1 MTISFFCDINPFRE
15 SSAIANRFSGL
26 IKGLSLSGA
35 VINMFILNE
44 LSAEDGVIRPV
55 DQNDRISIEYCPF
68 FKKKSKSKVELVK
81 EALFGVHLT
90 SKEERWLLERF
101 KKEADCIWLAGGP
114 AFRRAFNKYCDQ
126 ISCLTFIEFSE
137 FQQLY
142 KQEKTYLIKRW
153 QYWRE
158 YKVTCDVIKHVDCIA
173 VMTKVLDGYYR
184 KLARENTKFIHLPM
198 TVDVSRFAEKSPAIP
213 DYKQPY
219 IAFTGTY
226 TDAKDG
232 VSVLIKSF
240 AKIANK
246 YPDYK
251 LYLAGFKHPDMI
263 NQIRLIDEFKLKER
277 CFHIGMLDKSVIPA
291 FIENASL
298 LVLSRPD
305 SRQAQG
311 GFPTKLGE
319 YLATGN
325 PVCVTK
331 VGEIPDY
338 LKDNVSAFMAEPG
351 DVDSFADAMD
361 RALSNPENA
370 KRVGRNGRAVAET
383 SFNADIQAKTLYDFL
398 LLQLRS

>member
-1 MTISFFCDINPFRE
+1 MIISFFCDINPFRE

-35 VINMFILNE
+35 VIKVFILSD
-44 LSAEDGVIRPV
+44 LTSDDGEIKSV
-55 DQNDRISIEYCPF
+55 DQNDRINVEYCPF
-68 FKKKSKSKVELVK
+68 FKKKTKSKVGLVK
-81 EALFGVHLT
+81 EALFGVRLT
-90 SKEERWLLERF
+90 SKQEKWLFERF
-101 KKEADCIWLAGGP
+101 GKETDCIWLAGGA
-114 AFRRAFNKYCDQ
+114 AFRRSFIKYRSH

-173 VMTKVLDGYYR
+173 VMTKVLDSYY
-184 KLARENTKFIHLPM
+184 KKMAGANTKFIHLPM
-198 TVDVSRFAEKSPAIP
+198 TVDVSRFAEKKPAVP

-226 TDAKDG
+226 TDSKDG

-240 AKIANK
+240 SKIANK

-251 LYLAGFKHPDMI
+251 LYLAGFKHPDMN
-263 NQIRLIDEFKLKER
+263 NQIRLINEVKLKER

-331 VGEIPDY
+331 VGEIPEY
-338 LKDNVSAFMAEPG
+338 LEDNVSAFMAEPG

-383 SFNADIQAKTLYDFL
+383 SFNAGIQAKTLYDFL